1 MSKDTKE
8 LSISSSSGFLYVKYS
23 ILSQETSISLMFLIT
38 ALLCVALFV
47 KWDLH
52 IIQAIA
58 FLEHGIVRNLI
69 PNGFFKSMIQSH
81 IWMLNKPQTS
91 SNKLFFEVC
100 KGHKLNEERILF
112 GVVGVSFFLLNSFPV
127 NSMLSVKILGC

>member
-23 ILSQETSISLMFLIT
+23 ILSQETSLSLMFLIT

-52 IIQAIA
+52 IIQAKT
-58 FLEHGIVRNLI
+58 FLEYSTFMNLI
-69 PNGFFKSMIQSH
+69 PNGFIKSEI
-81 IWMLNKPQTS
+81 
-91 SNKLFFEVC
+91 
-100 KGHKLNEERILF
+100 
-112 GVVGVSFFLLNSFPV
+112 
-127 NSMLSVKILGC
+127 